1 MENSVTVNGITYDF
15 IAFDNPK
22 NIILGSG
29 QNCVKCDVNLR
40 NEDDAYL
47 FCKLC
52 SAFDVIRF
60 RITQKYRQE
69 HYFKKRNK

>member
-1 MENSVTVNGITYDF
+1 MENSITINGITYDF
-15 IAFDNPK
+15 IAYYNPE

-29 QNCVKCDVNLR
+29 QNCIKCDVNLR

-52 SAFDVIRF
+52 SAFNVIRF

>member
-1 MENSVTVNGITYDF
+1 MENSVTVNGVTYDF

-29 QNCVKCDVNLR
+29 QNCIKCDIDLLHN
-40 NEDDAYL
+40 DDSDL
-47 FCKLC
+47 FCNLC
-52 SAFDVIRF
+52 SAFNIIRL
-60 RITQKYRQE
+60 RITQKHRQE

>member
-15 IAFDNPK
+15 IAYDNPE

-29 QNCVKCDVNLR
+29 QNCIKCDVNLR
-40 NEDDAYL
+40 NDDAYL

-52 SAFDVIRF
+52 SAFDIIRF
-60 RITQKYRQE
+60 RTTQKYRQE